1 MKAEAGLSP
10 PRQAWAE
17 RPRHLI
23 PPGKHEVEAT
33 LGKTGDCQN
42 TRGQGEGGS
51 AGGSR
56 AEGTHQSP
64 SASLSLPLSL
74 ESGPSGAGSI
84 KYRHYGDNRRA
95 RRAGAGDQER
105 WKEFHVLQ
113 TMASEQNVVRWRLPE
128 YPTVQHHSAIP
139 KAQHSHPGSKPHA
152 APSLAVGG
160 SPVPVTTLRRADY
173 ISGASV
179 SEAPAKSERQLAR
192 ELERA
197 RAFSRR
203 EGTVLSLPEDAP
215 RGQGREGRAGSVSHG
230 AQPKTH
236 ERSHVR
242 DAAPG
247 GAPEDKD
254 PSAISTALGG
264 TRAAQA
270 DPAALATPS
279 DSLTERRARA
289 LTASAAR
296 VRLRRA
302 RSLQSGALALWREAF
317 ARFSRARQMWESLGP
332 RFCKYSDAL
341 LAYESQV

>member
-1 MKAEAGLSP
+1 MCIIL
-10 PRQAWAE
+10 
-17 RPRHLI
+17 
-23 PPGKHEVEAT
+23 PGH
-33 LGKTGDCQN
+33 
-42 TRGQGEGGS
+42 
-51 AGGSR
+51 
-56 AEGTHQSP
+56 
-64 SASLSLPLSL
+64 
-74 ESGPSGAGSI
+74 
-84 KYRHYGDNRRA
+84 
-95 RRAGAGDQER
+95 RAGVTDAVAGPR
-105 WKEFHVLQ
+105 RRLRRGLHVLQ

-203 EGTVLSLPEDAP
+203 EGAVLSLPEDAP
-215 RGQGREGRAGSVSHG
+215 RGQGSEGRAGSVSHG

-270 DPAALATPS
+270 DHKTAGRGYPHPS
-279 DSLTERRARA
+279 SKPPCQI
-289 LTASAAR
+289 
-296 VRLRRA
+296 V
-302 RSLQSGALALWREAF
+302 F
-317 ARFSRARQMWESLGP
+317 
-332 RFCKYSDAL
+332 
-341 LAYESQV
+341 

>member
-56 AEGTHQSP
+56 AEGTQSP

-74 ESGPSGAGSI
+74 ESGPSGVGSI

-203 EGTVLSLPEDAP
+203 EGAVLSLPEDAP
-215 RGQGREGRAGSVSHG
+215 RGQGSEGRAGSVSHG

-254 PSAISTALGG
+254 PSAISAALGG

-270 DPAALATPS
+270 DPAARATPS